1 MRLSVVRYAVI
12 RCPSASI
19 DSRGEHDIASPFATA
34 SYVAQILGHFTAIKL
49 RLIEGDRPNAVCL
62 LLLLLL
68 LLLFQAGGTKSHP
81 DTLVMNLSLTF
92 ITILS

>member
-34 SYVAQILGHFTAIKL
+34 SYVAQILGHFTPIKL
-49 RLIEGDRPNAVCL
+49 SLIEGDRPNAIYV
-62 LLLLLL
+62 
-68 LLLFQAGGTKSHP
+68 FYYYYYFR
-81 DTLVMNLSLTF
+81 LVVQRVIRTHS
-92 ITILS
+92 S

>member
-49 RLIEGDRPNAVCL
+49 SLIEGDRPNAVC
-62 LLLLLL
+62 LLL

>member
-68 LLLFQAGGTKSHP
+68 LFQAGGTKSHP

>member
-34 SYVAQILGHFTAIKL
+34 SYVAQILGHFTPIKL
-49 RLIEGDRPNAVCL
+49 SLIEGDRPNTVYL

-68 LLLFQAGGTKSHP
+68 DLSAEF
-81 DTLVMNLSLTF
+81 DT
-92 ITILS
+92 IDHDIHID